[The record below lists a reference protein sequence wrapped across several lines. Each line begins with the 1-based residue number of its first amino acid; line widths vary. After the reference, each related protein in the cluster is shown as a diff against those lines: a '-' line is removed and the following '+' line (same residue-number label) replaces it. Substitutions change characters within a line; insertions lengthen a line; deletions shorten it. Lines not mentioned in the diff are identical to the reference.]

1 MLSENHNA
9 DFAPCCTAAARPV
22 RGAVTGAMA
31 RKLSGKKPVKSR
43 GSSGQIRHQPASKP
57 GGNPEARRVPMR
69 DFSRSLPMALLRA
82 RESVMRHFR
91 PSLRA
96 HGLTEQQWRIL
107 RALASTDD
115 IEVTE
120 LAHLAYLLGPSLSR
134 ILRDLETRRLIQ
146 RRVVKADLRRS
157 IVSITAGGLRLIEAV
172 APSSE
177 AIYSEITR
185 RYGAGKLADLQQAL
199 HRLEVRL
206 QAMPVLGGSELE
218 GEAAE

>member
-1 MLSENHNA
+1 M
-9 DFAPCCTAAARPV
+9 
-22 RGAVTGAMA
+22 
-31 RKLSGKKPVKSR
+31 SGKKPVKGR
-43 GSSGQIRHQPASKP
+43 GSGDQTRRGKPSKP
-57 GGNPEARRVPMR
+57 RGKAAARPVPMR

-120 LAHLAYLLGPSLSR
+120 LARLAYLLGPSLSR
-134 ILRDLETRRLIQ
+134 ILRDLETRRLID
-146 RRVVKADLRRS
+146 RRVVKADQRRS
-157 IVSITAGGLRLIEAV
+157 IVSITANGLRLIKAV

-177 AIYSEITR
+177 AIYAEMTR
-185 RYGAGKLADLQQAL
+185 RYGAGKLADLQEML
-199 HRLEVRL
+199 HRLESSL
-206 QAMPVLGGSELE
+206 LAMPILADGEELE
-218 GEAAE
+218 DEEAE